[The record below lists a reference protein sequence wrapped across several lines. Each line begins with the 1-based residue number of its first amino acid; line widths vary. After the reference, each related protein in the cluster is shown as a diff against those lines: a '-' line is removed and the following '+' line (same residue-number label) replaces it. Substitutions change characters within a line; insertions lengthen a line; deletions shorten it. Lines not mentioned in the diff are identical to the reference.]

1 MNIPLN
7 KPAYANDIAEILCD
21 RRPVTFQKGEVIIKA
36 AAPCTNVIYLESGLV
51 KVIQENQN
59 GKTNILQITN
69 EGQFIGI
76 ICMLCNL
83 ENTYTCIA
91 LNDVKVS
98 YITHTQF
105 REYLKKNTEFNT
117 YITKETLLLL
127 QKNVNRLI
135 TIHNKQLPGRVAD
148 VILYFFELY
157 NRSKT
162 FEFPLSREE
171 LAQFACTTKESFIRT
186 LTEFK
191 NDKIIILDGKS
202 VIINSLEIVQTLS
215 RLG

>member
-1 MNIPLN
+1 MKIPLN
-7 KPAYANDIAEILCD
+7 KTEYANDIAAILGES
-21 RRPVTFQKGEVIIKA
+21 RPVTFQKGEVIIKA

-51 KVIQENQN
+51 KVIQENAN
-59 GKTNILQITN
+59 GKTNILQIN
-69 EGQFIGI
+69 NQGQFIGL
-76 ICMLCNL
+76 ICTLCDL

-91 LNDVKVS
+91 LNDVEVS
-98 YITHTQF
+98 YLTLTQF
-105 REYLKKNTEFNT
+105 NEYLRKNMDFYA
-117 YITKETLLLL
+117 YITKETLLVS
-127 QKNVNRLI
+127 QKNINRLI

-157 NRSKT
+157 NQSKT

-191 NDKIIILDGKS
+191 NDKIVILDGKKLT
-202 VIINSLEIVQTLS
+202 INSLEIIQTLS